1 MVSQREYPLMLFLFS
16 GLFLAYQS
24 ISPGAVDTEIIN
36 KEAIPDLPPFPMLR
50 SEDVADAISYCIQTP
65 PSVQI
70 HELIIK
76 PLGESF

>member
-1 MVSQREYPLMLFLFS
+1 MSSLLFS
-16 GLFLAYQS
+16 LLFHTHQS

-36 KEAIPDLPPFPMLR
+36 KETIPDIAGFPMLR
-50 SEDVADAISYCIQTP
+50 AEDIADAISYCIQTP

-76 PLGESF
+76 PVGEKF